1 MAEVTMKF
9 NVPEDNDELKL
20 AQRGG
25 DFYCTILEI
34 QNLIRSHEKY
44 ESPKTAEELVE
55 AIKEAVYEAKT
66 DDIS

>member
-25 DFYCTILEI
+25 DFYCIILDI
-34 QNLIRSHEKY
+34 QQLIRSHEKY